1 MNLPDMSSFT
11 RTFRRTLKSAH
22 LRLVFSSERTP
33 EENLHS
39 MQEAITRVRHVSSF
53 PNAMPDPPA
62 SAAMVAMAPTYESV
76 LDLPARDR
84 DPALVIQE
92 IEGCKNLLVE
102 IIRRAAY
109 DWVLYRTSRRML
121 HKKLAEHAY
130 QWLFVEEEND
140 AGWKERMDNEKYI
153 TSFTAICTALE
164 LDPESVRKHVMKL
177 TPKNV
182 MSVGRP
188 AEYRRR
194 DAAPSIPDESPI
206 ALDGRTLDACTAE
219 DPGED

>member
-22 LRLVFSSERTP
+22 LRLVYSAERTP

-39 MQEAITRVRHVSSF
+39 MQEAITRVRHVTSF
-53 PNAMPDPPA
+53 PEAMSEPVA
-62 SAAMVAMAPTYESV
+62 STALVPVMQYESV
-76 LDLPARDR
+76 FDLPARDR
-84 DPALVIQE
+84 DPALMQQE
-92 IEGCKNLLVE
+92 INGCKGLLLE

-121 HKKLAEHAY
+121 HKKLAEHAH
-130 QWLFVEEEND
+130 QWLFVEAEGD

-153 TSFTAICTALE
+153 TSFVAICSALD
-164 LDPESVRKHVMKL
+164 LDPDGVRKHIQKL

-194 DAAPSIPDESPI
+194 DAAPSLPEEAPI
-206 ALDGRTLDACTAE
+206 AIDGRTLDSYAAE

>member
-11 RTFRRTLKSAH
+11 RTFRRTLRSAK
-22 LRLVFSSERTP
+22 LRLVYSSSRTP

-39 MQEAITRVRHVSSF
+39 MQEAITRVRQATSILPDAEESSSVL
-53 PNAMPDPPA
+53 ATVEPDR
-62 SAAMVAMAPTYESV
+62 VYLSV
-76 LDLPARDR
+76 LDLPARER
-84 DPALVIQE
+84 DPALVQQE
-92 IEGCKNLLVE
+92 INGCKSLLLE

-130 QWLFVEEEND
+130 QWLFVEDESD
-140 AGWKERMDNEKYI
+140 PAWKERMDNEKYI
-153 TSFTAICTALE
+153 TSFIAICTALD
-164 LDPESVRKHVMKL
+164 LDPESVRKHIKKL
-177 TPKNV
+177 TPTNV

-194 DAAPSIPDESPI
+194 DAAPSLPDEVPI
-206 ALDGRTLDACTAE
+206 AIDGRTLDACITE
-219 DPGED
+219 DPDED

>member
-22 LRLVFSSERTP
+22 LRLVYSSERTP

-53 PNAMPDPPA
+53 PEAMPDIPA
-62 SAAMVAMAPTYESV
+62 STAMVPVAQYESV

-84 DPALVIQE
+84 DPALVLQE
-92 IEGCKNLLVE
+92 INGCKSLLLE

-130 QWLFVEEEND
+130 QWLFVEVEND

-153 TSFTAICTALE
+153 TSFVAICSALD
-164 LDPESVRKHVMKL
+164 LDPDGVRKHIQKL

-194 DAAPSIPDESPI
+194 DAAPSLPEESPI
-206 ALDGRTLDACTAE
+206 AIDGRTLDSYAAE
-219 DPGED
+219 EPGED